1 MNICSYVYVTHAILS
16 LLLHYICILMSY
28 KDHIFCTLK
37 MWCYKSTSC
46 VFSGSS
52 YEAVIFPGLIH
63 CQKLSLAEFCFKYLV
78 VDYLKSMNIFSYC

>member
-1 MNICSYVYVTHAILS
+1 VI
-16 LLLHYICILMSY
+16 
-28 KDHIFCTLK
+28 
-37 MWCYKSTSC
+37 
-46 VFSGSS
+46 SGSS

>member
-1 MNICSYVYVTHAILS
+1 MNICSYEYVTHAILS
-16 LLLHYICILMSY
+16 HCICILTSC
-28 KDHIFCTLK
+28 KDHIFSALK
-37 MWCYKSTSC
+37 MWCYKSTLY

-63 CQKLSLAEFCFKYLV
+63 CQKLSLAECCFKYLV